1 MEMPVATASGTRR
14 FLTGRRL
21 AVAVLALG
29 LLVLAGWLFL
39 GGFTLRGEVSVIEA
53 ELRSTDRL
61 ALVVDSCEGDPEVSL
76 LRETGEDVQVEVVA
90 SAAYF
95 RGGGDCLDVVEV
107 QLREPLGNRIV
118 IDLHTGESVSVTRLD
133 SAPD

>member
-1 MEMPVATASGTRR
+1 MATASGTRR

-21 AVAVLALG
+21 VVAVLALG
-29 LLVLAGWLFL
+29 LLVLAGWLLL

-53 ELRSTDRL
+53 ELRSTGRL

-90 SAAYF
+90 SSAYF
-95 RGGGDCLDVVEV
+95 RGGNDCFDVVEV
-107 QLREPLGNRIV
+107 QLREPLRDRVV

-133 SAPD
+133 SVPD